1 MGIKTGN
8 PRGRPPGSKSK
19 RTVERE
25 QAMSE
30 AAKAIEAAFGDA
42 AFEGDAHAFLM
53 GVYKDTRI
61 DIEKRIDAAKAAIR
75 YEKPALSTIEARV
88 EATVD
93 ALTEIRR
100 TIVDPRN

>member
-1 MGIKTGN
+1 MGVKTGN

-30 AAKAIEAAFGDA
+30 AAKTIEEALEG
-42 AFEGDAHAFLM
+42 AFEGDAHALLM
-53 GVYKDTRI
+53 VVYKDPSK
-61 DIEKRIDAAKAAIR
+61 EMALRIDAAKAAIR
-75 YEKPALSTIEARV
+75 YEKPALSTIEAKV

>member
-1 MGIKTGN
+1 
-8 PRGRPPGSKSK
+8 
-19 RTVERE
+19 
-25 QAMSE
+25 MSE